1 MGITPQDIAE
11 VRMRASIFEVISEYV
26 NLKKNGPDR
35 YRGLCPFH
43 GEKTPSF
50 NVSPDKGFF
59 KCFGCGEKGDVFAFM
74 QKIKGLDFPGAV
86 KELAAKYGVKLTETA
101 YDKKEFD
108 KRSQMLLL
116 YEQAALYYQKL
127 LLDPAE
133 GSVPRKYL
141 ADRGITTDTIERF
154 RLGYAPNS
162 WDGLLTYL
170 TREGNVSPEVLAE
183 AGLIRK
189 RQETSGHYDLFRN
202 RLMVPICDSE
212 GRVIAFGGR
221 TLGDDQVK
229 YLNSPESPIYHK
241 SLHLFG
247 FSNAKDSI
255 KQKDAVIVVEGYFD
269 VITCHQYG
277 FGNAVATCGTA
288 LTEQQAKLLMRYTE
302 RKRVYLSFDA
312 DAAGVRAVDRGIE
325 VLSAIAEGVGME
337 LRVINIPGG
346 KDPDE
351 CLRSSADG
359 PELFESAI
367 QAAPTMIEY
376 QLKQAVHGLDVATSL
391 GRIDASK
398 KVVPILA
405 SVKNSVA
412 RSEYV
417 RQWAMNLNIR
427 EEDLI
432 TEVGQHRRAH
442 NLDGSRPANRFSNQ
456 NTGFGAHK
464 PFGTGQGRGFSN
476 FQRPQPPRMPAD
488 DPMPEQPP
496 DDFGPP
502 ETGGTVVRPGG
513 RPLASSLSPE
523 EARALGIDAA
533 IDQDGGQRGYQQGNF
548 QGQGQGKNY
557 QKGGQG
563 QKGPNGGKGNFKGK
577 NFKKEKEIAD
587 EEGLPM
593 PNTREAQ
600 MNLQRRPDQGD
611 IAANVSI
618 LGLYL
623 TSREDYEL
631 IDPQIKQDKLSTVF
645 HQAIKQAIDEIGPGF
660 NTIEDLQYKIQDRI
674 SFDPDAAEA
683 MIDVLMKA
691 DEFRKQKPVTQVVLN
706 DSRARL
712 LKDRLDRLTLHLR
725 MLLNKPNSNVM
736 VLQSKMLEL
745 KQIALRELP
754 NAAIRQDLDNLRQ
767 KIEDIEVAFA

>member
-11 VRMRASIFEVISEYV
+11 VRMRASIFEVISEHV

-59 KCFGCGEKGDVFAFM
+59 KCFGCGEKGDVFAFV

-86 KELAAKYGVKLTETA
+86 KDLAAKYGVKLTETA

-127 LLDPAE
+127 LLDPNE
-133 GSVPRKYL
+133 GSIPRKYL
-141 ADRGITTDTIERF
+141 NDRGITADTIERF

-337 LRVINIPGG
+337 LRVISVPGG

-351 CLRSSADG
+351 CLRSTADG
-359 PELFESAI
+359 PALFQSAI
-367 QAAPTMIEY
+367 DAAPTMIEY
-376 QLKQAVHGLDVATSL
+376 QLKQAVNGLDVATSL

-405 SVKNSVA
+405 GVKNSVA

-432 TEVGQHRRAH
+432 TEVGQFRRAH
-442 NLDGSRPANRFSNQ
+442 NLDGSRSNRFGSPNN
-456 NTGFGAHK
+456 NTNFSAHK
-464 PFGTGQGRGFSN
+464 PFGTGQGRGFNN
-476 FQRPQPPRMPAD
+476 FQRPQAHTRPPVD
-488 DPMPEQPP
+488 DDQMPEQPP

-513 RPLASSLSPE
+513 RPLSSALSLE
-523 EARALGIDAA
+523 EARALGLDTAL
-533 IDQDGGQRGYQQGNF
+533 DQNLDRQRDKDGGQHGSQQGAY
-548 QGQGQGKNY
+548 KN
-557 QKGGQG
+557 KG

-600 MNLQRRPDQGD
+600 MNLRRRPDQGD
-611 IAANVSI
+611 IAANISI

-631 IDPQIKQDKLSTVF
+631 IDPQIKHDKLSTIF

-674 SFDPDAAEA
+674 SFDPQASEA
-683 MIDVLMKA
+683 MIDVLEKA

-725 MLLNKPNSNVM
+725 MLLNKPNSNVA

-754 NAAIRQDLDNLRQ
+754 NAALKEDLDNLRQ
-767 KIEDIEVAFA
+767 KIEEIEVAFA